1 MVLLAWAREFA
12 LVIKDLHYKYC
23 ISNNQNDR
31 NKGMKVIST
40 RPLTVDLKTKEN
52 AKEGPVEKREIV
64 CMCWFIIV

>member
-1 MVLLAWAREFA
+1 
-12 LVIKDLHYKYC
+12 
-23 ISNNQNDR
+23 
-31 NKGMKVIST
+31 MKIIST